1 VSHELFPTFL
11 KLAGRKVVVVGGGPV
26 AASKLAA
33 LSASGA
39 EIHVVAPALAPE
51 IRGAGV
57 TLHEREFVESDLDEA
72 WFVVAA
78 APPDVNRVVADAA
91 RARRVFVNA
100 VDDPA
105 HASAYLGGVVRKHGV
120 TLAIS
125 TGGRA
130 PALAG
135 LLREGLEAALPD
147 DLGEWFAIADRAREE
162 WKRTGVPMTDRR
174 PWLLAAINESY
185 ARRQST
191 TDAATRREVLV

>member
-1 VSHELFPTFL
+1 VNDELFPTFL
-11 KLAGRKVVVVGGGPV
+11 KLAGRTVVVVGGGPV

-39 EIHVVAPALAPE
+39 EIHVVAPAMVPE
-51 IRGAGV
+51 IRQADV
-57 TLHEREFVESDLDEA
+57 TRHEREFVDSDLDEA

-78 APPDVNRVVADAA
+78 APPAVNRRVAEAA
-91 RARRVFVNA
+91 RARRLFVNA

-105 HASAYLGGVVRKHGV
+105 HASAFLGGVVRKQGV

-147 DLGEWFAIADRAREE
+147 DLEEWFTVADRAREE
-162 WKRTGVPMTDRR
+162 WKRSGVPMTDRR
-174 PWLLAAINESY
+174 PWLLAAINELY
-185 ARRQST
+185 ARRQSST
-191 TDAATRREVLV
+191 EDATRREALV

>member
-1 VSHELFPTFL
+1 MSTEVFPTFL
-11 KLAGRKVVVVGGGPV
+11 KLSRRRVLVVGGGPV

-33 LSASGA
+33 LSAAGA
-39 EIHVVAPALAPE
+39 EITVVAPQIVPE
-51 IRGAGV
+51 IRA
-57 TLHEREFVESDLDEA
+57 TSATIREREFVESDLDGV

-78 APPDVNRVVADAA
+78 APPAVNRRVSAEAEA
-91 RARRVFVNA
+91 RHVFVNA

-105 HASAYLGGVVRKHGV
+105 HASAYLGGVVRKQGV

-147 DLGEWFAIADRAREE
+147 DLSEWFDVADRARKE
-162 WKRTGVPMTDRR
+162 WKAREVPMQKRR
-174 PWLLAAINESY
+174 PSLLAAINDLYEGL
-185 ARRQST
+185 A
-191 TDAATRREVLV
+191 V